1 MNSLVITTI
10 NDNEILLYYDKECKR
25 RSINLIVIGDRKTP
39 KLDFKSF
46 FSLED
51 QYNSDIK
58 ICKKIPENHYA
69 RKNIGYILAKESN
82 VIIETD
88 DDNLPY
94 DNFWTIPNKKIY
106 CPEITSENKWVN
118 VYKFFSDK
126 IIWPRGLSL
135 SNLNNNKIDVRF
147 TCNNCPIQQ
156 RLANLNPD
164 VDAIYRFIYSE
175 DIHFNNGDYA
185 LNKNT
190 ISPFNSQ
197 NTVWFSEVYP
207 LMYLPTY
214 CSFRMTDIYRSFI
227 AQRILWTID
236 SKLLFSSPSAYQIR
250 NEHNIMSDFRQEVEG
265 YLSVDKIVDVLF
277 NTNLKEGL
285 ENMSENLYQCYDNL
299 VSNGFFQSEEMS
311 ILETWIDEIER

>member
-10 NDNEILLYYDKECKR
+10 NNNEILSYYSDECKKR
-25 RSINLIVIGDRKTP
+25 RINLIIIGDKKTP
-39 KLDFKSF
+39 KLDLKSF
-46 FSLED
+46 YSLEA
-51 QYNSDIK
+51 QYDSDIK

-82 VIIETD
+82 AIFETD

-94 DNFWTIPNKKIY
+94 DNFWTVPDKEIY
-106 CPEITSENKWVN
+106 CPEISSENKWVN
-118 VYKFFSDK
+118 IYKFFTDK

-135 SNLNNNKIDVRF
+135 SHLNNSKFDVRF
-147 TCNNCPIQQ
+147 TRNNCPIQQ

-175 DIHFNNGDYA
+175 DIHFSNGNYA

-190 ISPFNSQ
+190 VSPFNSQ
-197 NTVWFSEVYP
+197 NTVWFSEAYP

-236 SKLLFSSPSAYQIR
+236 AKLLFSSPSVYQIR
-250 NEHNIMSDFRQEVEG
+250 NEHNIMSDFKQEIEG
-265 YLSVDKIVDVLF
+265 YLSVDKIVDVLL
-277 NTNLKEGL
+277 NTKLRDGLK
-285 ENMSENLYQCYDNL
+285 NMSENLFICYDNL

-311 ILETWIDEIER
+311 ILETWIDEIK